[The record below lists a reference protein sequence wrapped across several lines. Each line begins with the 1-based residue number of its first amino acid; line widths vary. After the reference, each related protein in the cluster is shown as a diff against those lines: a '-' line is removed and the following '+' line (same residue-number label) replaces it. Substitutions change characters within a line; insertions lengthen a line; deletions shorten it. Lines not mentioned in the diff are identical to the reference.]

1 MKRFVVPIDFSGES
15 HNGLKMAL
23 LFSKKKAVDIQ
34 LVYVIT
40 KTAEPGSTS
49 LESEQEQAEAQFKK
63 IIKEYRPELGKGST
77 LNYTIKTGR
86 IYQQVV
92 EEANASP
99 ESVIAASTHGASG
112 FQEFFIGSNTYR
124 ILSTTESPVI
134 TLRKKECPSTI
145 DKIVMPIDLT
155 SDSRQKVPFTTEIAK
170 LFNAEVHILGIH
182 TSRSKAD
189 VKKVKLYISQVS
201 GYIEGKAENL
211 IHELYGD
218 NVCDLVVNYAVAVD
232 ANMISITTERTSGI
246 SLIMGNTP
254 HQILN
259 KAECAVL
266 CQTPKALRKP
276 GTFVSM
282 GG

>member
-1 MKRFVVPIDFSGES
+1 MKSFVVPIDFSGES
-15 HNGLKMAL
+15 LNGLKMAL

-34 LVYVIT
+34 MVYVIT
-40 KTAEPGSTS
+40 KTGEPGSTS
-49 LESEQEQAEAQFKK
+49 LETEQGQAEAQFKK
-63 IIKEYRPELGKGST
+63 IMEEYGPDLGKDST
-77 LNYTIKTGR
+77 LNYNIKTGR
-86 IYQQVV
+86 IYQQIV
-92 EEANASP
+92 EVSGSLPN
-99 ESVIAASTHGASG
+99 SVITTSTHGASG

-124 ILSTTESPVI
+124 IISSTESPVI
-134 TLRKKECPSTI
+134 TLRKKACPVSF
-145 DKIVMPIDLT
+145 DKIVLPIDLT
-155 SDSRQKVPFTTEIAK
+155 SDTRQKVPFTTEIAK
-170 LFNAEVHILGIH
+170 LFNAEIHILGIH
-182 TSRSKAD
+182 TAKSKAD
-189 VKKVKLYISQVS
+189 VRKVQSYVSQVS
-201 GYIEGKAENL
+201 GYIEGKAENV

-218 NVCDLVVNYAVAVD
+218 NVSDLIVNYAVAVD
-232 ANMISITTERTSGI
+232 ASMISITTERSSGI